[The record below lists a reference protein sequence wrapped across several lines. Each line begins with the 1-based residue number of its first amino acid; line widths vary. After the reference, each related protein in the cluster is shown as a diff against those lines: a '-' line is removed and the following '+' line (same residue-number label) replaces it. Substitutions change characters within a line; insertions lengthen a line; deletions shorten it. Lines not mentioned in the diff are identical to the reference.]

1 MYWQCSRKYEQCLG
15 NKLGYQRQIS
25 AVTAVKN
32 SIKQDLSRKCQL
44 ERASDDSGSHCSLE
58 KASYFVF
65 VFVYTEDLKRNE
77 LRSGMRERE
86 INKLNCHFHLSINTT
101 DPT

>member
-1 MYWQCSRKYEQCLG
+1 MYLICSRKYEQCLG

-25 AVTAVKN
+25 AAVTAVRN

-65 VFVYTEDLKRNE
+65 VFSYLME
-77 LRSGMRERE
+77 
-86 INKLNCHFHLSINTT
+86 H
-101 DPT
+101 

>member
-1 MYWQCSRKYEQCLG
+1 MSRCLG

-65 VFVYTEDLKRNE
+65 VFSYLME
-77 LRSGMRERE
+77 
-86 INKLNCHFHLSINTT
+86 H
-101 DPT
+101 